1 MEMEWNS
8 NGNIPVT
15 KSIRLCIGNG
25 NGVDKKKD
33 SKFEGKRT
41 ESCELSQEATSRKK
55 ISHNNV
61 MSARQSRSV

>member
-25 NGVDKKKD
+25 NGVDKKNEEIFD
-33 SKFEGKRT
+33 MRDIP
-41 ESCELSQEATSRKK
+41 L
-55 ISHNNV
+55 
-61 MSARQSRSV
+61 